1 MRWAE
6 AWHNNGMRPGRGRQ
20 KTGEELACLLLLVE
34 GGGKPRW
41 QEQAHGCALR
51 HGGPTLAR
59 ENQAGR
65 GGAWAAA
72 VPLACGR
79 PGPAM
84 CPRLAG
90 PSGRRRASGRQK
102 RLLRAWLHAAGGGAS
117 GTGAPSFIKS
127 CTRAVI
133 FDVCTDL
140 SHESCKSAA
149 FSPILPFFGQSSA
162 KFLHVCRIG
171 FPP

>member
-1 MRWAE
+1 MGARCAMAGQHWPARIKRAAE
-6 AWHNNGMRPGRGRQ
+6 GPGRP
-20 KTGEELACLLLLVE
+20 LCPWPA
-34 GGGKPRW
+34 GG
-41 QEQAHGCALR
+41 L
-51 HGGPTLAR
+51 
-59 ENQAGR
+59 
-65 GGAWAAA
+65 
-72 VPLACGR
+72 
-79 PGPAM
+79 GPAM